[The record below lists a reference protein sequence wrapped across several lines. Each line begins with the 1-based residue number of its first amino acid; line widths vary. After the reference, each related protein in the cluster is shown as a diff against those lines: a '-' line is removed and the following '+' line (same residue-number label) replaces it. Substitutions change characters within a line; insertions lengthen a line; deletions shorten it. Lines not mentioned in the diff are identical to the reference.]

1 MKNPYQ
7 AYSKAS
13 HTVPKTKQVVMLYD
27 AVIRNM
33 QQARAAMEEQRIEE
47 RYHKLVK
54 ASDIIIGL
62 QACLDFD
69 QAEQA
74 AQVLYEFYSSMEMRI
89 NGLHRSNDAQLC
101 GELIEELKE
110 MRAMWDRFD
119 RGEGDDAMASA
130 VTDESTL
137 IPVMVP
143 HDPASAPAADA
154 QDEPVVTA
162 AGGVT
167 FSA

>member
-27 AVIRNM
+27 AMIRNM
-33 QQARAAMEEQRIEE
+33 QQARVAMEEQRIEE
-47 RYHKLVK
+47 RYNKLVK
-54 ASDIIIGL
+54 ASDIIVGL

-119 RGEGDDAMASA
+119 RGEGEESA
-130 VTDESTL
+130 NHAVDESAL
-137 IPVMVP
+137 IPVL
-143 HDPASAPAADA
+143 APQDVAAAPVTDA
-154 QDEPVVTA
+154 QDAPVVTA